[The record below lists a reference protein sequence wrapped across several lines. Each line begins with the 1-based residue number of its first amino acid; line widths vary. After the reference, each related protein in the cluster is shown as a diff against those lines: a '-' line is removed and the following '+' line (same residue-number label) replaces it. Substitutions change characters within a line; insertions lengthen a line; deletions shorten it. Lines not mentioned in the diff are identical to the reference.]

1 MRSGFFNSEII
12 GYDAENMPVFDRAE
26 EASFFAKYFSQFI
39 SNGVFPNPSTN
50 MQVLVTEGMQ
60 VKVDIGVCYINGYM
74 GWVEPS
80 EILEIEESDTR
91 VRIDRIVAR
100 LDFTDRSINLF
111 VKKGTASGNPVAPEL
126 QRDYDIYEIGLADI
140 RVNANVVEITQEN
153 VTDLRLNT
161 ELCGMVANHLQH
173 LDTTTLFNQ
182 YQDWLNRVT
191 SEAEIDLAEKKQEI
205 EIKFNKLMSELSE
218 SFDNFISNCS
228 TNFDEWFKDVQTTL
242 SEDVGGNLLVKINN
256 LQDNVNTK
264 YNSTNERI
272 ANLEAKHTGHI
283 YGVKRNIESS
293 DPAWER
299 IEDSIGLVANA
310 THDGTEVEN
319 DFDNIYPW
327 SDIISYNYD
336 VKGQK
341 ITAFYGEPTFK
352 FDGSNGQVMT
362 RIPAFWYKREQKVE
376 EDGNTY
382 EYIYI
387 ADYAVNGF
395 IKSEQFSVGRYTISG
410 DSSKVYSKSGVEPFT
425 NYTITNARDYA
436 KSLGSEFGILD
447 WRCFLL
453 QLLYLVEYADYNSQN
468 MLGQGRTGRNNHCAN
483 NSGGCDSLGMKSGC
497 LGNDGTYSLIYRGI
511 EDIFG
516 NIWQFIDGINI
527 KEYQAYICYDSS
539 QYAVDTFDGAYQ
551 KLGYIN
557 ARKNG
562 YASKLGYDKNH
573 PLISLATETEGS
585 SDTYTTD
592 FQSISSTVNEDVSE
606 GKIICWGFDWR
617 YAIYS
622 GLWSWKLNGGSSIIG
637 EEAGARLL
645 KNS

>member
-336 VKGQK
+336 
-341 ITAFYGEPTFK
+341 
-352 FDGSNGQVMT
+352 
-362 RIPAFWYKREQKVE
+362 
-376 EDGNTY
+376 
-382 EYIYI
+382 
-387 ADYAVNGF
+387 
-395 IKSEQFSVGRYTISG
+395 
-410 DSSKVYSKSGVEPFT
+410 
-425 NYTITNARDYA
+425 
-436 KSLGSEFGILD
+436 
-447 WRCFLL
+447 
-453 QLLYLVEYADYNSQN
+453 
-468 MLGQGRTGRNNHCAN
+468 
-483 NSGGCDSLGMKSGC
+483 
-497 LGNDGTYSLIYRGI
+497 
-511 EDIFG
+511 
-516 NIWQFIDGINI
+516 
-527 KEYQAYICYDSS
+527 
-539 QYAVDTFDGAYQ
+539 
-551 KLGYIN
+551 
-557 ARKNG
+557 
-562 YASKLGYDKNH
+562 
-573 PLISLATETEGS
+573 
-585 SDTYTTD
+585 
-592 FQSISSTVNEDVSE
+592 
-606 GKIICWGFDWR
+606 
-617 YAIYS
+617 IYS
-622 GLWSWKLNGGSSIIG
+622 Y
-637 EEAGARLL
+637 
-645 KNS
+645 